1 MCYLIRKV
9 AALLISVA
17 KRYNVKGKTYFNYPN
32 KYYYT
37 DIGLCNAR
45 MSYWQ
50 YNTSHITENLICSKT
65 GIFHCYL
72 IDLLFRRVELF

>member
-17 KRYNVKGKTYFNYPN
+17 KSYNVKGKTYFNYPN

-72 IDLLFRRVELF
+72 IDLLFGRVELF